1 MKILIVDDE
10 AQLVAGIKSTLEQ
23 SRYSVDTAYS
33 GNEALDKIFD
43 NEYSLIILDV
53 MLPEID
59 GFSILDE
66 IRGAKIATPVLMLT
80 AKSDVSDRIKGL
92 DKGSDDYLVKP
103 FAVPELMARVRALL
117 RRENPDKNPFLHSG
131 KITLNTLT
139 GEVTKDGEPL
149 SLTKKEYMLLEYLLY
164 NKNRV
169 VTKFSLSEHVWG
181 DEFDGF
187 SASNFI
193 DVHIKNLRKK
203 IGDDKHAIIKTKR
216 GIGYIISD
224 TDEN

>member
-10 AQLVAGIKSTLEQ
+10 KQLVDGLKDVLEQ
-23 SRYSVDTAYS
+23 NRFTVDTAYD
-33 GNEALDKIFD
+33 GEEALDRIFE
-43 NEYSLIILDV
+43 NEYNLIILDV
-53 MLPEID
+53 MLPSVD

-66 IRGAKIATPVLMLT
+66 IRGAKIATPVIMLT

-117 RRENPDKNPFLHSG
+117 RRENPEKNATMQTRDIKLD
-131 KITLNTLT
+131 TLT
-139 GEVTKDGEPL
+139 AEVTKSGEVL
-149 SLTKKEYMLLEYLLY
+149 NLTKKEYLVLEYLLY

-181 DEFDGF
+181 DEFDEF

-203 IGDDKHAIIKTKR
+203 IGDEKHTIIQTKR
-216 GIGYIISD
+216 GIGYIIND
-224 TDEN
+224 KNEY